1 MGSLTSTQGMRFSAD
16 ARWLRC
22 PGGHAGDSA
31 RCLAPLPPP
40 GFHARILLDA
50 GVFFHGTHGSPGA
63 RRAFSGVFSKPGW
76 LHTRRKRLFDLARSL
91 DGRFGL
97 ADGVRRGDSARFS
110 PCRAPKRRRPRDAPG
125 SRRRRRGRDAEYSGF
140 CTVQAGVRWDGKGCP
155 RLFMHGTSE
164 NMQDNRAPCAGCPD
178 WARHTPTFAASL
190 PRRARI
196 RRRGQ
201 LWACRRLCER
211 QGCCGA
217 CARRGRSCALGA
229 GARRPHAVA
238 CHARCRRRSGPQYL
252 RHHHALNTY
261 SATI

>member
-1 MGSLTSTQGMRFSAD
+1 MRACFFTARTGPPGRAVHFREFSASRGGCIRAGSAYLISRD
-16 ARWLRC
+16 PLTGDLGWQTAYGVAIARVSRRAV
-22 PGGHAGDSA
+22 PQS
-31 RCLAPLPPP
+31 
-40 GFHARILLDA
+40 DA
-50 GVFFHGTHGSPGA
+50 G
-63 RRAFSGVFSKPGW
+63 RAMLPVRGVAG
-76 LHTRRKRLFDLARSL
+76 
-91 DGRFGL
+91 G
-97 ADGVRRGDSARFS
+97 
-110 PCRAPKRRRPRDAPG
+110 
-125 SRRRRRGRDAEYSGF
+125 GRDAEYSGF
-140 CTVQAGVRWDGKGCP
+140 CTVQAGVRWDRKGRP

-229 GARRPHAVA
+229 GARRPHAAA

-252 RHHHALNTY
+252 GHHHALSTY
-261 SATI
+261 SATK

>member
-1 MGSLTSTQGMRFSAD
+1 MRACFFTARTGPPGRAVHFREFSASRGGCIRAGSAYLISRD
-16 ARWLRC
+16 PLTGDLGWQTAYGVAIARVSRRAV
-22 PGGHAGDSA
+22 PQS
-31 RCLAPLPPP
+31 
-40 GFHARILLDA
+40 DA
-50 GVFFHGTHGSPGA
+50 G
-63 RRAFSGVFSKPGW
+63 RAMLLVRGVAG
-76 LHTRRKRLFDLARSL
+76 
-91 DGRFGL
+91 G
-97 ADGVRRGDSARFS
+97 
-110 PCRAPKRRRPRDAPG
+110 
-125 SRRRRRGRDAEYSGF
+125 GRDAEYSGF
-140 CTVQAGVRWDGKGCP
+140 CTVQAGVRWDGKGRP

-229 GARRPHAVA
+229 GARRPHAAA
-238 CHARCRRRSGPQYL
+238 CHARCR
-252 RHHHALNTY
+252 
-261 SATI
+261 

>member
-1 MGSLTSTQGMRFSAD
+1 MRACFFTARTGPPGRAVHFREFSASRGGCIRAGSAYFISRD
-16 ARWLRC
+16 PLTGDLGWQTAYGVAIARVSRRAV
-22 PGGHAGDSA
+22 PQS
-31 RCLAPLPPP
+31 
-40 GFHARILLDA
+40 DA
-50 GVFFHGTHGSPGA
+50 G
-63 RRAFSGVFSKPGW
+63 RAMLPVRGVAGW
-76 LHTRRKRLFDLARSL
+76 
-91 DGRFGL
+91 
-97 ADGVRRGDSARFS
+97 
-110 PCRAPKRRRPRDAPG
+110 
-125 SRRRRRGRDAEYSGF
+125 GRDAEYSGF

-217 CARRGRSCALGA
+217 CARRGRACALGA

>member
-16 ARWLRC
+16 ARRLRC

-97 ADGVRRGDSARFS
+97 ADGARRGDNARFA
-110 PCRAPKRRRPRDAPG
+110 PCRAPKTMPIARR
-125 SRRRRRGRDAEYSGF
+125 SR
-140 CTVQAGVRWDGKGCP
+140 
-155 RLFMHGTSE
+155 
-164 NMQDNRAPCAGCPD
+164 
-178 WARHTPTFAASL
+178 FAAPPAGAAMLKTPVFARSKRGYVGTGRGAPVYL
-190 PRRARI
+190 CMAQAKICKTIGRHAPDAQIGRAI
-196 RRRGQ
+196 RRRSPRPFRAVRESKGEGSYGRAGGPADGGAAAE
-201 LWACRRLCER
+201 LALAVGDCAPWAPALDGRMLLL
-211 QGCCGA
+211 A
-217 CARRGRSCALGA
+217 THDAADARALDI
-229 GARRPHAVA
+229 
-238 CHARCRRRSGPQYL
+238 SDIITL
-252 RHHHALNTY
+252 
-261 SATI
+261 